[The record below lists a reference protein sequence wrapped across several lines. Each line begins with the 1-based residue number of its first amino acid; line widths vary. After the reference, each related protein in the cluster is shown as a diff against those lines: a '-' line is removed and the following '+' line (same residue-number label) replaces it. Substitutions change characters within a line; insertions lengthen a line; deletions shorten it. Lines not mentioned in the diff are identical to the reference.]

1 MLDEWTPLR
10 LMQEVSDVLKPLT
23 VGAGPETLEL
33 QPSFSQQLT
42 SPAQPQPNQ
51 YNRLLATPNTGVFA
65 REPYVQGHSITA
77 VHMLLVNLE
86 HLIRDMHAL
95 KHH

>member
-33 QPSFSQQLT
+33 QPSFSQHLT
-42 SPAQPQPNQ
+42 SSAQPQPNQ
-51 YNRLLATPNTGVFA
+51 YNSLLATPNTGGIRQRALCPRSFKVIRSQLF
-65 REPYVQGHSITA
+65 TCF
-77 VHMLLVNLE
+77 LL
-86 HLIRDMHAL
+86 IWST
-95 KHH
+95 